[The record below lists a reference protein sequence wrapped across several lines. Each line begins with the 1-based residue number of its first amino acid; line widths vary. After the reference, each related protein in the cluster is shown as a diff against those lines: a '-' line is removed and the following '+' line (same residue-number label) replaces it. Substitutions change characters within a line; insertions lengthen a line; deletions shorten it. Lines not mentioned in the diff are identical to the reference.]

1 MSDAHSASFRRYLD
15 LVIELHQLIRGNAD
29 GSPRAHAIRDE
40 MESLEPALS
49 EQQLMHAERLSAE
62 LHSLRSRE
70 AYGPSGSN
78 NLRDCEEL
86 QAAVHAQDYLAVLNI
101 LRRGTIF
108 IDAAH
113 KSYFR
118 GRAYDWMGMTRP
130 ALEFMDHASSLQPTN
145 PTFKA
150 LALEIMAAGGLYADA
165 HARACKHLHDAS
177 PAPRLVIVATGVLL
191 RSWFRLPSLE
201 QPDLQTL
208 TDRLTKALQAEE
220 GRKDRLPA
228 VLSGG
233 YSILSLLYE
242 LLGRSQD
249 AIHAMA
255 TAISFGSDR
264 PNLILRSYL
273 EHLQQRPVS
282 NRTAGRPPYSD
293 RDSRSVL
300 QVLESFRPSDSLH
313 EPLLP
318 AA

>member
-1 MSDAHSASFRRYLD
+1 MNDAHSTSFRRYLD
-15 LVIELHQLIRGNAD
+15 LVIELHQHIRANAD

-40 MESLEPALS
+40 MESIEPALS
-49 EQQLMHAERLSAE
+49 EQQMMHADRLSAE

-70 AYGPSGSN
+70 AYGPSGSE

-86 QAAVHAQDYLAVLNI
+86 QAAVHAQDPLTVLNI

-108 IDAAH
+108 IDTAH

-130 ALEFMDHASSLQPTN
+130 ALEFMDHASSLEPTN

-165 HARACKHLHDAS
+165 HARAWNYLHDTS
-177 PAPRLVIVATGVLL
+177 TFPRLVIVATGVLL
-191 RSWFRLPSLE
+191 RSWLRMPSLE
-201 QPDLQTL
+201 RPDLNML
-208 TDRLTKALQAEE
+208 IDRLTKSLQAEE
-220 GRKDRLPA
+220 SRKDRLPA
-228 VLSGG
+228 VLAGG
-233 YSILSLLYE
+233 YSFLSLLNE
-242 LLGRSQD
+242 LLGRPQD

-255 TAISFGSDR
+255 TAISFGSER
-264 PNLILRSYL
+264 PNLVLRNYL
-273 EHLQQRPVS
+273 EQLQHRPAT
-282 NRTAGRPPYSD
+282 NRTIGSPPYSD

-300 QVLESFRPSDSLH
+300 QVLECVRPSDSLH